1 MLELSRS
8 TSTIVSLAELF
19 SMSIARHWSY
29 TSYEGVL
36 VYNPVTMGYHVAQ
49 EEICPKTSRK
59 HVQGY
64 VSFLK
69 KLRLSGLKKLLPKA
83 HFEVANGT
91 PEENRAYCTKES
103 SRLPNGSS
111 WEEGTLPLD
120 QTKASH
126 LATKRRWDSA
136 FEAAKSGDM
145 DSIPTDMR
153 VRYYNTFKQIRVD
166 NQAKPTDLDHACGVW
181 IYGAPGV
188 GKSLYCRQFEHYTKN
203 HNKWWCG
210 YQNEEVVVIDDMEPS
225 NAKALSTYLKHWGD
239 AYSFRGESKGS
250 SLMLRPK
257 CIIVTSNYTPQE
269 IFLEDPMLLGAIER
283 RFPIYQLP
291 FEREQLDARIKQLVP
306 LGIDV
311 THETVTLPEA
321 V

>member
-1 MLELSRS
+1 MSR
-8 TSTIVSLAELF
+8 
-19 SMSIARHWSY
+19 ARNWTY

-36 VYNPVTMGYHVAQ
+36 AYDEATMGYHVAQ
-49 EEICPKTSRK
+49 EEICPKTLRL
-59 HVQGY
+59 HVQGF
-64 VSFLK
+64 VVFK
-69 KLRLSGLKKLLPKA
+69 KQLRLTALKKLLPKA

-91 PEENRAYCTKES
+91 PLHNQAYCTKES
-103 SRLPNGSS
+103 SRSPNGSS
-111 WEEGTLPLD
+111 WEEGTLPLA
-120 QTKASH
+120 QTEAATA
-126 LATKRRWDSA
+126 ATKRRWDSA
-136 FEAAKSGDM
+136 FEAAKSGNLDL
-145 DSIPTDMR
+145 IPSDMR

-166 NQAKPTDLDHACGVW
+166 NQAKPTDLNHACGVW

-188 GKSLYCRQFEHYTKN
+188 GKSLFCRQFEPYTKN

-291 FEREQLDARIKQLVP
+291 FEKDALQERIKQLVP
-306 LGIDV
+306 VGDDV
-311 THETVTLPEA
+311 THATVTLPEA